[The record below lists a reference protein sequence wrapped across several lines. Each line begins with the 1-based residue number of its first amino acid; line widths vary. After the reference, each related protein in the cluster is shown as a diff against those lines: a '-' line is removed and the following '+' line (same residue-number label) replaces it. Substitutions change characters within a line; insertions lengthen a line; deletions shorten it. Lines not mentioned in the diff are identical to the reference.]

1 MSNFSLI
8 PQKVFNLVSITEIL
22 TMSMIF
28 LHPIWVSKA
37 QMEPLFWHD
46 PNGINQMERDV
57 DLKSL
62 LLERKESE

>member
-1 MSNFSLI
+1 
-8 PQKVFNLVSITEIL
+8 
-22 TMSMIF
+22 MSMTF

-37 QMEPLFWHD
+37 QTEPLFWHD